1 MKRILEVLQDGDGQ
15 LKFNTDI
22 NVWKDPMV
30 SMDIIQSAMLSMST
44 TLWGGNEQSVLAM
57 IRSLA
62 IADLAL
68 STNRDEMIEHLK
80 DASRSLADAF
90 NSVLQEERLRGS
102 VTIFPSNVRA
112 RPEKADQPCSPVS
125 KDSPNC
131 SRDSW
136 LRLSREQEGSVCAR
150 GNLGRI

>member
-30 SMDIIQSAMLSMST
+30 SMDIIQNAMLSMST

-68 STNRDEMIEHLK
+68 CTNRDEMIEHLK
-80 DASRSLADAF
+80 DASGSLADAF
-90 NSVLQEERLRGS
+90 NSVLQEEQLRGS
-102 VTIFPSNVRA
+102 VTIFPPNVRV
-112 RPEKADQPCSPVS
+112 RPEKS
-125 KDSPNC
+125 
-131 SRDSW
+131 
-136 LRLSREQEGSVCAR
+136 
-150 GNLGRI
+150 

>member
-102 VTIFPSNVRA
+102 VTIFPPNVRA
-112 RPEKADQPCSPVS
+112 RPEKSGPAMFSS
-125 KDSPNC
+125 
-131 SRDSW
+131 
-136 LRLSREQEGSVCAR
+136 EQG
-150 GNLGRI
+150 

>member
-15 LKFNTDI
+15 LKFDTDI

-102 VTIFPSNVRA
+102 VTIFPPNVRA
-112 RPEKADQPCSPVS
+112 RPEKS
-125 KDSPNC
+125 
-131 SRDSW
+131 
-136 LRLSREQEGSVCAR
+136 
-150 GNLGRI
+150 

>member
-22 NVWKDPMV
+22 NVWKDPMA
-30 SMDIIQSAMLSMST
+30 SMDIIQNAMLSMST

-90 NSVLQEERLRGS
+90 NSVLQEEQLRGS
-102 VTIFPSNVRA
+102 VTIFPPNVRA
-112 RPEKADQPCSPVS
+112 RPEKKLTNQPSP
-125 KDSPNC
+125 
-131 SRDSW
+131 
-136 LRLSREQEGSVCAR
+136 CAR
-150 GNLGRI
+150 IAPNAHGGAC